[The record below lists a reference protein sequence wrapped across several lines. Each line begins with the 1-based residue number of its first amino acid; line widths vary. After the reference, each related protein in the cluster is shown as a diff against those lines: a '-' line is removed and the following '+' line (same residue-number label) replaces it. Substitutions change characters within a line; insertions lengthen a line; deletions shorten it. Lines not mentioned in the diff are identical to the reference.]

1 MTIHGTGRRI
11 WKAVEALGLLFLVAG
26 SIFEGLQWNI
36 DTFEKDSVLSLTYS
50 VSALWMASLILE
62 WLAILVLFV
71 FLCFDRDLFE
81 QAGMVLFTIGAILE
95 LIAAGLDGGTPGITG
110 LTPWVISSLMELVVG
125 LGLLLLSCFENK
137 WTCTVPYGE
146 EFWGFVFITVGS
158 FWELKISP
166 SASEGWDVSGWMDG
180 VGDIVLALAGLLCF
194 LDDGHSC
201 TDALREV
208 FCGHCKATEN
218 SKLITQAEVAVT
230 DAQRSTSAI

>member
-81 QAGMVLFTIGAILE
+81 QAGMVFVNLNT
-95 LIAAGLDGGTPGITG
+95 
-110 LTPWVISSLMELVVG
+110 VVY
-125 LGLLLLSCFENK
+125 
-137 WTCTVPYGE
+137 TCRKNQQP
-146 EFWGFVFITVGS
+146 
-158 FWELKISP
+158 
-166 SASEGWDVSGWMDG
+166 A
-180 VGDIVLALAGLLCF
+180 
-194 LDDGHSC
+194 
-201 TDALREV
+201 
-208 FCGHCKATEN
+208 
-218 SKLITQAEVAVT
+218 
-230 DAQRSTSAI
+230 